1 MSDKAKSYLLVT
13 EISLSLWIA
22 IIGGG
27 YVAFTGIHYGDI
39 LSCLFTVAKLVLFV
53 NFA

>member
-27 YVAFTGIHYGDI
+27 YVAFTQIRYDEI
-39 LSCLFTVAKLVLFV
+39 LSCLYIVAKLALFV